1 MFERFTDRAR
11 RVLVLAQEESRLFRH
26 DFIGTEHLLL
36 GLLREGEGV
45 GAEALTALGV
55 SLTSARDL
63 VEVIV
68 GRGGAPSPGAP
79 PFTPRSKRALE
90 MSLREAFEL
99 GHDHIGTEH
108 LLLGLVR
115 ESEGVAGQVLAR
127 LGLAPSD
134 VVEQVKAVLGAVP
147 GRRDPLDAVAGDDVE
162 AAEPPDATR
171 LLPWSDASEVLAAAL
186 ASQPRAQRRE
196 IHGVVYETCAYAPEP
211 LPEILVSVA
220 GAEVSRGAFDAH
232 TERLPGAAPVEGLGD
247 AATYDAGTSSLRM
260 LVGTTLV
267 VVQVRLHPEHRRI
280 ALDVARRVLANL
292 AAPRP

>member
-36 GLLREGEGV
+36 GLLREGGGV
-45 GAEALTALGV
+45 GAEALTSLGV

-63 VEVIV
+63 VEEIV
-68 GRGGAPSPGAP
+68 GRGTTESPGAP
-79 PFTPRSKRALE
+79 PFTPRAKRVLE
-90 MSLREAFEL
+90 LSLREAFEL

-115 ESEGVAGQVLAR
+115 ESEGVAGQVLAA
-127 LGLAPSD
+127 LGLEAAG
-134 VVEQVKAVLGAVP
+134 VVEQVTTVLGAVA
-147 GRRDPLDAVAGDDVE
+147 GDDPLGAVAGDDVE
-162 AAEPPDATR
+162 PAEPPDATR
-171 LLPWSDASEVLAAAL
+171 LLPWSDVSEVLAAAL
-186 ASQPRAQRRE
+186 AAEPRAQRTE
-196 IHGVVYETCAYAPEP
+196 IHGVAYQTCEYRPEP
-211 LPEILVSVA
+211 LPEVLVSVA
-220 GAEVSRGAFDAH
+220 GGKVSRQAFDRY
-232 TERLPGAAPVEGLGD
+232 TERLPEATPVEGLGD

-267 VVQVRLHPEHRRI
+267 VVQVRLHPERQRI

-292 AAPRP
+292 ADPQP

>member
-45 GAEALTALGV
+45 GAEALAALGV
-55 SLTSARDL
+55 SLTSVRDL
-63 VEVIV
+63 VDEIV
-68 GRGGAPSPGAP
+68 GRDTTESPGAP
-79 PFTPRSKRALE
+79 PFTPRAKRALE

-99 GHDHIGTEH
+99 GHEHIGTEH
-108 LLLGLVR
+108 LLLGLLR
-115 ESEGVAGQVLAR
+115 EPEGVTGQILAR
-127 LGLAPSD
+127 LGVAPAD
-134 VVEQVKAVLGAVP
+134 VDALVKGALGAVP
-147 GRRDPLDAVAGDDVE
+147 GRRDPLDAVAAGDVE
-162 AAEPPDATR
+162 PAEPPDAAR

-186 ASQPRAQRRE
+186 ASQPRVQRRE

-211 LPEILVSVA
+211 LPRILVAVA
-220 GAEVSRGAFDAH
+220 RARVSREAFDGH
-232 TERLPGAAPVEGLGD
+232 TERLPEAAAVDGLGD

-267 VVQVRLHPEHRRI
+267 VVQVRLHPERRRI